1 VTHADYVLVAQG
13 THDFTPGADAGQR
26 VLAVAGNQI
35 VGAGQELSD
44 VSALVGDSTRVVEC
58 PDLWLLPSFFDT
70 HNHLLWTSR
79 DITRVDVSGATSIE
93 GLLNAL
99 RDEAAR
105 TPPGDWVVASRRWHE
120 SLLDEARLP
129 TAAELDTVSR
139 DHPIFLPRGGHVA
152 TVNSRALELAGI
164 DSSTPDPQGGSILR
178 DGSGAPNGHLV
189 EFPATALVASLLPPA
204 SQAERTDNLRLAC
217 ARYNALGI
225 GAVRDPGVTP
235 SELATYQALHQAGEL
250 SLRAGPMLLMDPASD
265 VSTNIALL
273 DEMRQECGTGDDM
286 LRVDSVKIFADG
298 GVEGGWLSDP
308 YTSDPD
314 YYGHPFYDHGD
325 LFELVDHA
333 VQSGWKVGCHAVG
346 DRAVEMVVGTYERVI
361 EKRGRLTR
369 GTLVMEHAFFADSAI
384 RRRAVDAGIRVT
396 VQPPLLYA
404 LAGNMVRH
412 WGAERTG
419 HVMPVAQWLA
429 DGAELAGGSDCN
441 VAPLDPLLSVWGFV
455 TRGTQAAGVQGPESA
470 IDRETA
476 FRLYTADA
484 ARLIG
489 QEHRRGGLGAGYLA
503 DLIGFTEDPLTCD
516 IDRMPELRPVLTI
529 VDGKVRVDDHR
540 LFPAN

>member
-1 VTHADYVLVAQG
+1 
-13 THDFTPGADAGQR
+13 
-26 VLAVAGNQI
+26 
-35 VGAGQELSD
+35 
-44 VSALVGDSTRVVEC
+44 
-58 PDLWLLPSFFDT
+58 
-70 HNHLLWTSR
+70 
-79 DITRVDVSGATSIE
+79 
-93 GLLNAL
+93 
-99 RDEAAR
+99 
-105 TPPGDWVVASRRWHE
+105 
-120 SLLDEARLP
+120 
-129 TAAELDTVSR
+129 
-139 DHPIFLPRGGHVA
+139 
-152 TVNSRALELAGI
+152 
-164 DSSTPDPQGGSILR
+164 
-178 DGSGAPNGHLV
+178 
-189 EFPATALVASLLPPA
+189 
-204 SQAERTDNLRLAC
+204 
-217 ARYNALGI
+217 
-225 GAVRDPGVTP
+225 
-235 SELATYQALHQAGEL
+235 
-250 SLRAGPMLLMDPASD
+250 
-265 VSTNIALL
+265 
-273 DEMRQECGTGDDM
+273 
-286 LRVDSVKIFADG
+286 
-298 GVEGGWLSDP
+298 
-308 YTSDPD
+308 
-314 YYGHPFYDHGD
+314 
-325 LFELVDHA
+325 
-333 VQSGWKVGCHAVG
+333 
-346 DRAVEMVVGTYERVI
+346 
-361 EKRGRLTR
+361 
-369 GTLVMEHAFFADSAI
+369 MEHAFFADSAI

-529 VDGKVRVDDHR
+529 VGGKVRVDDHR